1 MKIHF
6 CISCKTE
13 KAPPK
18 RSLKFFQQKRKWVR
32 DLSWNAFGPSTGSGT
47 LFIRFCSWLYTMIS
61 QVLLL
66 LKASVADKLA
76 CPLPSRRAA
85 TPQV

>member
-1 MKIHF
+1 MCKNRAKRKMRFFEQKSQGGKTGLKVYTKLYMKIHF

-47 LFIRFCSWLYTMIS
+47 LFIRFCS
-61 QVLLL
+61 
-66 LKASVADKLA
+66 
-76 CPLPSRRAA
+76 
-85 TPQV
+85 